1 MFKSVAM
8 LSLLPTDMIVTGN
21 GEAFNFGDFL
31 ESIPPTTWASIGL
44 GLCIGLSVAGAAWG
58 IFITGT
64 SILSAGV
71 RAPRIATKN
80 MMSIIFC
87 EIVAVYGLIVAIIF
101 LAKLDAL
108 QGEALSSTESY
119 RTGFAIFWG
128 GIIVG
133 MCSLICGVSV
143 GMVGSSAALADAA
156 DPTLF
161 IRMLII
167 EIFCSIIGL
176 FGLIAVLPK
185 TVASIT
191 GGMGVA
197 ALGSIW
203 PFMTAASC
211 LTAIGVGV
219 AQALAGGL
227 REISNGLTG
236 QLRARVLN
244 VVNGS
249 LTHAWLVPVVLT
261 SLGLLG
267 ALAVEH
273 RKIRGKDTKE
283 LKGDEDTAEE
293 AKDMH

>member
-21 GEAFNFGDFL
+21 GEAFNVGDFL

-101 LAKLDAL
+101 LAKLDDL

-176 FGLIAVLPK
+176 FGLIAVLAQ
-185 TVASIT
+185 TVESIA
-191 GGMGVA
+191 G
-197 ALGSIW
+197 
-203 PFMTAASC
+203 
-211 LTAIGVGV
+211 GVGV

-261 SLGLLG
+261 FLGLLG

-283 LKGDEDTAEE
+283 LKGDEATAEE